1 MIHGFE
7 NIIAIN
13 FEFSAQDGERPCI
26 VCLSAQNLITG
37 KKWQVIRDE
46 LLLML
51 EPPYPHDSHTLV
63 VSYYAS
69 KQMNCYLSLGWTL
82 PNYILDL
89 FVEFRCLTNGLKLTS
104 GGDSLFGALS
114 YFGLSGIHALEKK
127 SMRELAMRG
136 GNYSTHERQALL
148 NYCERNVSA
157 LEKLLQPMLLL
168 IDFPRAIMRGR
179 YMKAVARIEYNGI
192 PIDIDSLFLLKTNWE
207 TIHQAL
213 IKKIDSDYQV
223 FEGKTFRTNL
233 FANYLIRENINWPQ
247 LPSGKLDLSDS
258 TFKDMSRSYPQLL
271 LLRELRTALFK
282 MHISALAVGQDGR
295 NRCSLSAFHSKTGR
309 NQPSSQFIFGPSVWL
324 RGLIKPKPGHG
335 LAYIDWSQQEFGIA
349 AALSNDKAMKDAYT
363 SHDPYLAFAKQ
374 AKAVP
379 NDAAKDSHSTEREQ
393 YKACAIA
400 VQNGMGAESLAARI
414 GQPVIRAEALL
425 RSHKE
430 TYKTF
435 WQWSAGALDH
445 ALLQSKLWTVFGW
458 TIHLDDNPNLRSL
471 ANFPMQANG
480 AEMLRLACCLM
491 TEKGVEVCA
500 PVHDAVL
507 IEAPLNQLDQAIT
520 TAKQCMKEASSIILD
535 GFELDT
541 DDVVIRYP
549 NRYID
554 KRGQKMWNTV
564 WEAINELSIADD
576 NIPMKKEGSNG

>member
-1 MIHGFE
+1 
-7 NIIAIN
+7 
-13 FEFSAQDGERPCI
+13 
-26 VCLSAQNLITG
+26 
-37 KKWQVIRDE
+37 
-46 LLLML
+46 
-51 EPPYPHDSHTLV
+51 
-63 VSYYAS
+63 
-69 KQMNCYLSLGWTL
+69 
-82 PNYILDL
+82 
-89 FVEFRCLTNGLKLTS
+89 
-104 GGDSLFGALS
+104 
-114 YFGLSGIHALEKK
+114 
-127 SMRELAMRG
+127 
-136 GNYSTHERQALL
+136 
-148 NYCERNVSA
+148 
-157 LEKLLQPMLLL
+157 
-168 IDFPRAIMRGR
+168 
-179 YMKAVARIEYNGI
+179 MKAVARIEYNGI